1 MHYYVVIPA
10 HNEEAH
16 LRATLTSLCVQKLMP
31 KKIVVVNDN
40 STDDTERIIDH
51 FITKHPAIE
60 KVNTSSSD
68 LHLPGS
74 KVINAFNAGLELLD
88 EEYDFIVKLDADVI
102 LPENYFEEIALTFR
116 TDENVGIAGGF
127 IYEEDS
133 NGQWKLNHPMNHDH
147 VRGAIK
153 SYSKKCFQAIGG
165 LKNAMG
171 WDTIDEL
178 LAQYHGFRI
187 VTIDELHVKHLR
199 PLGKAYNRKAR
210 LLQGMAMYQMRYGFM
225 ITVIA
230 SLKMAW
236 KLKNPL
242 VFLHN
247 MQGFFKA
254 ADIGSPYLVSPD
266 EGAFTRALRWR
277 NIRKKL
283 F

>member
-1 MHYYVVIPA
+1 MQYYVVIPA

-16 LRATLTSLCVQKLMP
+16 LRGTLNSLCSQKLKP

-40 STDDTERIIDH
+40 STDDTEKIIDH
-51 FITKHPAIE
+51 FITRNPGIE
-60 KVNTSSSD
+60 KVNTQSSN

-74 KVINAFNAGLELLD
+74 KVINAFNAGLKLLD

-102 LPENYFEEIALTFR
+102 LPVNYFEEISHVFKN
-116 TDENVGIAGGF
+116 DKEVGVAGGF
-127 IYEEDS
+127 IYEEDKE
-133 NGQWKLNHPMNHDH
+133 GEWKLNHPMSRNH

-153 SYSKKCFQAIGG
+153 AYSKNCFKAIGG

-199 PLGKAYNRKAR
+199 PLGRAYNKKAR
-210 LLQGMAMYQMRYGFM
+210 LLQGMAMYQMRYGFL

-236 KLKNPL
+236 KLKDPL
-242 VFLHN
+242 LFLLN

-254 ADIGSPYLVSPD
+254 YDVKAPFLVSPD

-277 NIRKKL
+277 NIRAKL